1 VAIEQI
7 RGDVPSDVID
17 YLREREPPATG
28 MLAVL
33 LRPRENRQQWRLWLV
48 RRDGGDIG
56 GVLLSSRY
64 CFDRWTGFMLL
75 EDLDCAQ
82 EMAQALDRSNIWQV
96 TGPAE
101 AIEAVVPFAKRG
113 RRSGGTW
120 FHYIPCT
127 PRTHPHNAGAGAD
140 RSPAAGDTETVGG
153 SEIRVRPASPSDLM
167 KLVSLYAEGDRLVR
181 PPWRRVRAAVRK
193 AIPYTVVAE
202 SSDGVVGA
210 IKVTPGAGY
219 AIINRTVVEPSLR
232 GGRVAFSLLTY
243 AALAAMAEG
252 RGICGFRAE
261 PRMAAVQRA
270 LRSAYSEAVTLG
282 EPAAWRS
289 VYLWPPKRF
298 RGQTK
303 LRWFIERTEDRIG
316 RPAEIRP
323 KP

>member
-1 VAIEQI
+1 MATEQI

-17 YLREREPPATG
+17 YLREREPAATG

-33 LRPRENRQQWRLWLV
+33 FRPRETRQQWRLWLV
-48 RRDGGDIG
+48 RRDGGIA

-96 TGPAE
+96 TGPAA

-127 PRTHPHNAGAGAD
+127 PRTHPQGVGAG
-140 RSPAAGDTETVGG
+140 
-153 SEIRVRPASPSDLM
+153 SEVRVRPASPSDLM
-167 KLVSLYAEGDRLVR
+167 KLVVLYAEGDRLVR
-181 PPWRRVRAAVRK
+181 PPWRRVRAAVRT

-243 AALAAMAEG
+243 AALAAMTEG

-270 LRSAYSEAVTLG
+270 LRSTYSEAVTTG

-303 LRWFIERTEDRIG
+303 LRWLIERVEDRIG